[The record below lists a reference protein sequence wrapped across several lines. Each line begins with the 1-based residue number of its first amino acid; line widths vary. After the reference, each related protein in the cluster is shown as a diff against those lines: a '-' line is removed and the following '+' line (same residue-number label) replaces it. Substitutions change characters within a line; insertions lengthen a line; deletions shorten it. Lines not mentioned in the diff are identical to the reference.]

1 MSNHQIQ
8 QIPCGPFAN
17 ESERVAC
24 EKLRNRLQ
32 GTSGQGFWIFL
43 TNIPFSFQTQG
54 YSDEIDLIV
63 VGPPG
68 VIVIEIK
75 HWDLTYIKENNNVVE
90 SEAERLNS
98 KVKKIAGK
106 LRKSFDVGF
115 VEGRILLT
123 RGDTRLIT
131 DSPKKVIHGIT
142 FYGLP
147 DWQAL
152 LNLNEPARFDKKT
165 VEAIC
170 KELEPKT
177 KVSISGDIRTFAGL
191 TNLEI
196 VSPKDQ
202 RFHRVYKGIHISR
215 RDKVILHLYDL
226 SSSSEK
232 NVLEIASREYE
243 TLQKLQKSS
252 YLPRLLDSFQPAP
265 EYPGEIYFF
274 SLIDPEAPSLEERA
288 KDSNWS
294 FQQRLDSAKKLVQA
308 LDELHHPIDSKD
320 TPIIHRNITPKSVK
334 IKTNGQPL
342 FTELDLAKL
351 PNVTTVSTNSISFE
365 GKENY
370 VAPEVLKGGLGV
382 ADKRSDV
389 YSLCASLK
397 VLFEDIPEDTT
408 QVLSVLQKGLTE
420 NPENRIQLKAL
431 TQELQNFTETPKAPE
446 KEIIPVEYWDE
457 DYIVPFQKSY
467 YKILNRLG
475 SGGIGATFKVMEV
488 DQKDEREYGTYVAKI
503 IFDKEDGESAIQA
516 YRKVRAHS
524 VHPHL
529 AVVYEIAPEW
539 ERNNFIALMKWV
551 EGMPFSD
558 LTGVLPLYIEEL
570 GEKSCEFFILRG
582 LYDLC
587 NALVSLHNVG
597 LVHGDI
603 TPKNIII
610 SGGDVT
616 LTDYDAVIETNNKPR
631 FDTHMYSSSTVQKQ
645 KSIQLSDDVFALA
658 ASFFHV
664 LFEHEPFR
672 FGEEFKKDTGLNW
685 GGIERQDWS
694 LLSEFFD
701 KATHPDY
708 KQRFCSAIE
717 AKLFLKQLLSNIEE
731 SGVAIAIPLIEQQ
744 KLTPNEVPWL
754 LDLLRS
760 YPGSR
765 RGNEETRGLDSA
777 FAEHT
782 YVETHLDKALLDEIY
797 RKEVNLVILF
807 GNAGDGKT
815 AFLQHLA
822 LKLGLGKHHSSE
834 RLWDHTLKNGI
845 RIRANMDGAASFQGK
860 TATEL
865 LDEFFVPFQECN
877 PPNNLLHLIAINS
890 GPLQAWI
897 VDYEQR
903 NKKTRLTEQLQGVLD
918 GNVEQ
923 LDPRIRFLDL
933 NIRSLVGGIT
943 DKTKEISTD
952 FLDNLLENLLGKQQ
966 GNVWQPCHTCIANN
980 YCSAWESV
988 QTLRNEQKGERVRKR
1003 LYEVLQAVHHRGEI
1017 HITARELRAALSY
1030 IFFGIYYCTDLHQDL
1045 DIRPGH
1051 YYDRAFDPTL
1061 PARQGEVLQE
1071 LTFFDP
1077 ALEAHPKIDRY
1088 LLGQNNGGEKSSPQ
1102 SYPKLPF
1109 KSARRRAY
1117 FEWDEKDIAKVI
1129 LDKSYFGLARCRH
1142 LERFRR
1148 VPLMSEEEKTKL
1160 CADLCNGIAK
1170 LEDLP
1175 TLAFSDKN
1183 GVPLKITP
1191 RTPTESI
1198 LWVVKPFDRFSL
1210 EAKLPTTVEGLEK
1223 LHTHLVLKYK
1233 YADGNYEELIIG
1245 AELFHILMEL
1255 KDGVQLSDAASDDT
1269 FANLS
1274 IFTQRLAHEN
1284 SREFSAWNPVE
1295 EVVVFK
1301 IKAELKDDIQKIICT
1316 RVPQGR

>member
-8 QIPCGPFAN
+8 HIPCGPFAN
-17 ESERVAC
+17 ESERLAC
-24 EKLRNRLQ
+24 EKIRNKLQ

-54 YSDEIDLIV
+54 YSDEIDIIV

-68 VIVIEIK
+68 VVVVEVK
-75 HWDLTYIKENNNVVE
+75 HWDLTYLKENNGVAE
-90 SEAERLNS
+90 SEVERLNS
-98 KVKKIAGK
+98 KVKRIAGK
-106 LRKSFDVGF
+106 LRKCFDVGF

-123 RGDTRLIT
+123 KVDSRLIT
-131 DSPKKVIHGIT
+131 DSPKKVVHGIT

-152 LNLNEPARFDKKT
+152 LDLNEPARLDKKT

-177 KVSISGDIRTFAGL
+177 KVSISGDIRSFAGI

-196 VSPKDQ
+196 ISPREQ
-202 RFHRVYKGIHISR
+202 RFHRIYKGVHISR

-226 SSSSEK
+226 SASNEK
-232 NVLEIASREYE
+232 NALEIAKREYE
-243 TLQKLQKSS
+243 TLQRLQKSP

-274 SLIDPEAPSLEERA
+274 SLIDPEAPSLEERV

-294 FQQRLDSAKKLVQA
+294 FKQRLDSAKKLVQV
-308 LDELHHPIDSKD
+308 LDELHHPIDTKD
-320 TPIIHRNITPKSVK
+320 TPIIHRNITPKSIK

-351 PNVTTVSTNSISFE
+351 PTATTVSSNSISFE

-370 VAPEVLKGGLGV
+370 VAPEVLKGGLSV

-397 VLFEDIPEDTT
+397 LLFEGIQEDTT
-408 QVLSVLQKGLTE
+408 QILSILQKGLTE
-420 NPENRIQLKAL
+420 NPENRIQLKDLAR
-431 TQELQNFTETPKAPE
+431 ELQNIGGIPKTTE

-457 DYIVPFQKSY
+457 DYVIPFQKSY

-475 SGGIGATFKVMEV
+475 SGGVGATFKVVQV
-488 DQKDEREYGTYVAKI
+488 DQKAEIEYGTYIAKI
-503 IFDKEDGESAIQA
+503 IFNKEDGESAIQA

-529 AVVYEIAPEW
+529 AVVHEIAPEW
-539 ERNNFIALMKWV
+539 EQNNFIALMKWV

-558 LTGVLPLYIEEL
+558 LTGVVPLYIEDL
-570 GEKSCEFFILRG
+570 GEKSCESFILRW

-587 NALVSLHNVG
+587 DALVSLHNVG

-631 FDTHMYSSSTVQKQ
+631 FDTLMYSSSTVQKQ
-645 KSIQLSDDVFALA
+645 KSIQLSDDIFALA

-664 LFEHEPFR
+664 LFEQEPFR
-672 FGEEFKKDTGLNW
+672 FGEEFKKDTGINW
-685 GGIERQDWS
+685 NGIEKQNWP
-694 LLSEFFD
+694 LLSDFFD
-701 KATHPDY
+701 KATHLDY
-708 KQRFCSAIE
+708 KQRFNSAIE
-717 AKLFLKQLLSNIEE
+717 AKLFLKQLLSNVEE
-731 SGVAIAIPLIEQQ
+731 SGVAITIPSIEQQ

-754 LDLLRS
+754 LNLLRS
-760 YPGSR
+760 YPGSLK
-765 RGNEETRGLDSA
+765 GNEETRGLDSA

-782 YVETHLDKALLDEIY
+782 YVETRLDKALIDEIY
-797 RKEVNLVILF
+797 RKEVSLVILF

-822 LKLGLGKHHSSE
+822 LQLGLGKHHSSK
-834 RLWDHTLKNGI
+834 RLWDNTLKNGT
-845 RIRANMDGAASFQGK
+845 RIRANMDGAASYQGK
-860 TATEL
+860 TAIEL
-865 LDEFFVPFQECN
+865 LDEFFAPFHACN

-897 VDYEQR
+897 IDYEQR
-903 NKKTRLTEQLQGVLD
+903 NGRTKLIEQLQGVLD

-923 LDPRIRFLDL
+923 LHPRIRFLDL

-943 DKTKEISTD
+943 YKTKDISTD
-952 FLDNLLENLLGKQQ
+952 FLDNLLENLLGKQM
-966 GNVWQPCHTCIANN
+966 GDVWQPCLTCTANN

-988 QTLRNEQKGERVRKR
+988 QTLRNKQKGEIVGKH
-1003 LYEVLQAVHHRGEI
+1003 LYESLQAVHHRGEI

-1030 IFFGIYYCTDLHQDL
+1030 IFFGIYHCTDLHQDP

-1051 YYDRAFDPTL
+1051 YYDRAFDPAS

-1071 LTFFDP
+1071 LTFLDP
-1077 ALEAHPKIDRY
+1077 ALEAHPKVDRY
-1088 LLGQNNGGEKSSPQ
+1088 LLGQNNSGEKASPP
-1102 SYPKLPF
+1102 SYPKLPLI
-1109 KSARRRAY
+1109 SARRRAY
-1117 FEWDEKDIAKVI
+1117 FEWDGKDIAKVI
-1129 LDKSYFGLARCRH
+1129 LDKSYFGLARRRH

-1160 CADLCNGIAK
+1160 CADLCKGIAR

-1175 TLAFSDKN
+1175 PVAFNDVN
-1183 GVPLKITP
+1183 GIPLKIMP

-1198 LWVVKPFDRFSL
+1198 LWVVKPFERFSL
-1210 EAKLPTTVEGLEK
+1210 NAKLPTTAEGLEQ
-1223 LHTHLVLKYK
+1223 LHTHLLLRYE

-1274 IFTQRLAHEN
+1274 IFTQRLAQEN
-1284 SREFSAWNPVE
+1284 NRELLAWNPIE
-1295 EVVVFK
+1295 DKTTFK
-1301 IKAELKDDIQKIICT
+1301 IKAELKDGIQKIICT
-1316 RVPQGR
+1316 RVT

>member
-24 EKLRNRLQ
+24 EKLRNKLQ
-32 GTSGQGFWIFL
+32 GTHGQGFWIFL
-43 TNIPFSFQTQG
+43 TNVPFSFQPQG

-68 VIVIEIK
+68 VIVVEVK
-75 HWDLTYIKENNNVVE
+75 HWDLTYIKENNTIVE

-98 KVKKIAGK
+98 KVKKVAGK
-106 LRKSFDVGF
+106 LRKCFDVGF

-123 RGDTRLIT
+123 RGDARLIT

-152 LNLNEPARFDKKT
+152 LNLNEPARLDKRT

-177 KVSISGDIRTFAGL
+177 KVSISGDIRSFAGL

-196 VSPKDQ
+196 ISSRDQ
-202 RFHRVYKGIHISR
+202 RFHRIYKGVHISR
-215 RDKVILHLYDL
+215 RDRIILHLYDL
-226 SSSSEK
+226 SASSEK
-232 NVLEIASREYE
+232 NATEIAKREYE
-243 TLQKLQKSS
+243 TLQKLQKSP

-274 SLIDPEAPSLEERA
+274 SLIDPEVLSLEERA
-288 KDSNWS
+288 KDNSWS
-294 FQQRLDSAKKLVQA
+294 FYQRLDSTIKLVNA
-308 LDELHHPIDSKD
+308 LDVLHHPSDSGD
-320 TPIIHRNITPKSVK
+320 TPIVHRNLTPKSIK

-342 FTELDLAKL
+342 FAELDLAKL
-351 PNVTTVSTNSISFE
+351 PNTTTVSSNSISFE
-365 GKENY
+365 GNENY
-370 VAPEVLKGGLGV
+370 VAPEVLKGGLSI

-397 VLFEDIPEDTT
+397 LLFEGIPEDAT
-408 QVLSVLQKGLTE
+408 QVVFILQKGLAE

-431 TQELQNFTETPKAPE
+431 AQELQNLAGMPKEIE

-457 DYIVPFQKSY
+457 DYIVSFQNSK

-475 SGGIGATFKVMEV
+475 SGGVGVTFKVVEV
-488 DQKDEREYGTYVAKI
+488 DKKDEKEYGTYVAKI
-503 IFDKEDGESAIQA
+503 IFNKEDGESAILA

-529 AVVYEIAPEW
+529 AVVHEIAPEW
-539 ERNNFIALMKWV
+539 ERNNFIALMKWI

-570 GEKSCEFFILRG
+570 GEKSYESFILRW

-587 NALVSLHNVG
+587 DALVSLHNVG

-664 LFEHEPFR
+664 LFEQEPFR
-672 FGEEFKKDTGLNW
+672 FGEEFKKDIGLNW
-685 GGIERQDWS
+685 NGIDKQAWP
-694 LLSEFFD
+694 LLSEFFN

-731 SGVAIAIPLIEQQ
+731 SSIAITIPLIEQQ

-765 RGNEETRGLDSA
+765 KGNEETRGLDSA

-782 YVETHLDKALLDEIY
+782 YVEPRLDKALIDEIY
-797 RKEVNLVILF
+797 RKEVSLVILF

-822 LKLGLGKHHSSE
+822 LKLGLGKHHSSK
-834 RLWDHTLKNGI
+834 RLWDNTLKNGT

-865 LDEFFVPFQECN
+865 LDEFFAPFHACN
-877 PPNNLLHLIAINS
+877 PPSNLLHLIAINS
-890 GPLQAWI
+890 GPLQAWV

-903 NKKTRLTEQLQGVLD
+903 NGQTRLTEQLQGVLD
-918 GNVEQ
+918 GNIEQ

-933 NIRSLVGGIT
+933 NIRSLVGGIMDDT
-943 DKTKEISTD
+943 NEISTD
-952 FLDNLLENLLGKQQ
+952 FLDNLLENLLGKQK
-966 GNVWQPCHTCIANN
+966 GNVWQPCHTCTANN

-988 QTLRNEQKGERVRKR
+988 QTIRKEKKGELMRKR
-1003 LYEVLQAVHHRGEI
+1003 LYEALQAVHHRGEV

-1030 IFFGIYYCTDLHQDL
+1030 IFFGIYHCTDLHQNP

-1051 YYDRAFDPTL
+1051 YYDRAFDPASF
-1061 PARQGEVLQE
+1061 ARQGEVLQE
-1071 LTFFDP
+1071 LTFLDP
-1077 ALEAHPKIDRY
+1077 SLEAHPKVDRY
-1088 LLGQNNGGEKSSPQ
+1088 LLGQNNSGEKASPP
-1102 SYPKLPF
+1102 SYPKLSL

-1117 FEWDEKDIAKVI
+1117 FEWEEKDIAKVI
-1129 LDKSYFGLARCRH
+1129 LDKSYFGLTHCRH

-1148 VPLMSEEEKTKL
+1148 VPLMSGEEKTKL
-1160 CADLCNGIAK
+1160 CADLCKGITK

-1175 TLAFSDKN
+1175 PVAFGDIK

-1191 RTPTESI
+1191 RTPTESV
-1198 LWVVKPFDRFSL
+1198 LWVVKPFDLFSL
-1210 EAKLPTTVEGLEK
+1210 EAKLSMTVEGLEK
-1223 LHTHLVLKYK
+1223 LHTHLVLSYK

-1274 IFTQRLAHEN
+1274 IFTQRLAQEN
-1284 SREFSAWNPVE
+1284 SRELLAWNPIE
-1295 EVVVFK
+1295 DKATFK
-1301 IKAELKDDIQKIICT
+1301 IKAELKDGIQKIICT
-1316 RVPQGR
+1316 QVS